1 MDRFSSFISSNDVF
15 ELIIEFESSDGA
27 DLDVH
32 FRWLIVEDF
41 VDIFPR
47 LSVDYLIRIFGFS
60 TKSVDFSDSLHK
72 RKSFNDFSNR
82 SIVSRNSDSFCRNHY
97 PNVLI
102 VFLIVQFHL
111 DFYHIRFNNKIIKIH
126 YSQPPIINT
135 INKFTLNGNCLG
147 ICSKADKTST
157 AIFF

>member
-47 LSVDYLIRIFGFS
+47 LSVDYLIRII
-60 TKSVDFSDSLHK
+60 SL
-72 RKSFNDFSNR
+72 DFSNR